1 MSTNV
6 TMKIVNIGA
15 FLSGVAAAQ
24 KLSLRYGRTEL
35 KRGAQR
41 IRKSFI
47 KEQLQGPPGIKAG
60 PLAKGKNIWTF
71 VTGDTHKNM
80 SAKIGISR
88 ILHVHEKGLTI
99 KAAGSDRLYL
109 RAKGAGPRA
118 TRPIVG
124 VTQQVVIPARLKF
137 RQLVARDAPK
147 MLLKVGQESARG
159 VSDGISKALKGTIAR
174 SL

>member
-1 MSTNV
+1 MSDNV
-6 TMKIVNIGA
+6 VMKIVNIGA

-41 IRKSFI
+41 IRKTFI

-60 PLAKGKNIWTF
+60 SLAKGKNVWTF
-71 VTGDTHKNM
+71 VTGATHKDM

-99 KAAGSDRLYL
+99 KGTGGMLYL
-109 RAKGAGPRA
+109 REKGSGPRA
-118 TRPIVG
+118 SRAIIAVVPQ
-124 VTQQVVIPARLKF
+124 VTIPKRLHF
-137 RQLVARDAPK
+137 RTLVAREAPA
-147 MLLKVGQESARG
+147 MLLKVGKESARG
-159 VSDGISKALKGTIAR
+159 VSDGISKALKGTVAR